1 MPDHPTPDTA
11 ALCERHGLGADTAR
25 WLEAAARLPHPSG
38 KGAADPL
45 TADPGALLE
54 PFALDAADRAEVLAA
69 WPDASW
75 PPGLL
80 YLVERMAARVAADA
94 GTHPDWQ
101 DWPALQC
108 AADARARC
116 APIVAFAVS
125 LPWYVEHQ
133 RALGAPDEVTFAT
146 LRDVGRQVA
155 ANRRMFGG
163 VGLETAG
170 WVALQFRSGL
180 YELGRL
186 QFEPNLLGTQ
196 ASVRWF
202 EADRARALG
211 RGDLYPG
218 EPCLRIHIPTGAPLE
233 AEAVRDSLKRA
244 RPFFRGCLGADYPV
258 ATCSSWLLDPQVPGK
273 LGAGGNI
280 AGFQELFT
288 LVEAAAPGDADV
300 FRFVHNRPDT
310 DPGRARRTTRLE
322 RVTADH
328 VAAGGHWHVRTGW
341 LDLPE

>member
-1 MPDHPTPDTA
+1 MHDHPTPDTG
-11 ALCERHGLGADTAR
+11 ALCERHGLDAGTAR

-45 TADPGALLE
+45 TADPGPLLE
-54 PFALDAADRAEVLAA
+54 PFALDADDRAEVLAA
-69 WPDASW
+69 WPDAAW

-80 YLVERMAARVAADA
+80 YLVERMAARAAADA
-94 GTHPDWQ
+94 GTAPEWR
-101 DWPALQC
+101 DWPALQG
-108 AADARARC
+108 AGDVRARC

-125 LPWYVEHQ
+125 LPWYLRRQ
-133 RALGAPDEVTFAT
+133 RSLGVPDEVTFAT

-163 VGLETAG
+163 VGLEAAG
-170 WVALQFRSGL
+170 WVGVQFRSGL

-186 QFEPNLLGTQ
+186 QYEPNRLANQ

-202 EADRARALG
+202 DDDHARALG
-211 RGDLYPG
+211 RADLYPG
-218 EPCLRIHIPTGAPLE
+218 RPCLRIHIPTGPPLE
-233 AEAVRDSLKRA
+233 AEAVRGSLKRA
-244 RPFFRGCLGADYPV
+244 RPFFRGVLGEDYPV
-258 ATCSSWLLDPQVPGK
+258 ATCSSWLLDPQLLQE
-273 LGAGGNI
+273 LGGGNI
-280 AGFQELFT
+280 ARFQELFT
-288 LVEAAAPGDADV
+288 LVEAPAPGDADV

-310 DPGRARRTTRLE
+310 DPGRACRATRLH

>member
-1 MPDHPTPDTA
+1 MHDHATPDTV

-25 WLEAAARLPHPSG
+25 WLDAAAGLPHPSG
-38 KGAADPL
+38 RGAADPL
-45 TADPGALLE
+45 TAEAGPLLE
-54 PFALDAADRAEVLAA
+54 PFALEAADHAEVLAA
-69 WPDASW
+69 WPHASW

-80 YLVERMAARVAADA
+80 YLVERMAARAAADA
-94 GTHPDWQ
+94 GTAPDWQ
-101 DWPALQC
+101 DWPALQY
-108 AADARARC
+108 ARDVRARC
-116 APIVAFAVS
+116 APVVAFAVS
-125 LPWYVEHQ
+125 LPWYLERQ
-133 RALGAPDEVTFAT
+133 RGLGVPDEVTFAT

-170 WVALQFRSGL
+170 WVGVQFRSGL

-186 QFEPNLLGTQ
+186 QYEPNRLANQ

-202 EADRARALG
+202 DAGSARALG

-218 EPCLRIHIPTGAPLE
+218 QPCLRIHIPTGPPLE
-233 AEAVRDSLKRA
+233 PGAVRDSLKRA
-244 RPFFRGCLGADYPV
+244 RRFFRDALGADYTV
-258 ATCSSWLLDPQVPGK
+258 ATCSSWLLDPQLPQE
-273 LGAGGNI
+273 LGGGNI
-280 AGFQELFT
+280 ARFQELFT
-288 LVEAAAPGDADV
+288 LVEASAPGDSDV

-310 DPGRARRTTRLE
+310 DPGRARRATRLH